1 MYGALSEGRRRVGL
15 TLTAPETGSSFD
27 PRGKEESMS
36 VATDAGTSVV
46 GQSAASEAS
55 GTRLDMDLIAAVDSA
70 LEVLHGKWKV
80 HLVFAMARGIHRHS
94 RLLECL
100 PGVSKK
106 VMTES
111 LRALERDGLVA
122 RKIFAEVPVR
132 VEYSLTPLGWSITE
146 PLIALSEWGAAY
158 ADEVQSARSRYE
170 FDGPGNGLPSND
182 SNPLAAA

>member
-1 MYGALSEGRRRVGL
+1 
-15 TLTAPETGSSFD
+15 
-27 PRGKEESMS
+27 MS

-55 GTRLDMDLIAAVDSA
+55 GTRRLDMDLIAAVDSA

-146 PLIALSEWGAAY
+146 PLVALSEWGAAY
-158 ADEVQSARSRYE
+158 AEEVQSARSRYE